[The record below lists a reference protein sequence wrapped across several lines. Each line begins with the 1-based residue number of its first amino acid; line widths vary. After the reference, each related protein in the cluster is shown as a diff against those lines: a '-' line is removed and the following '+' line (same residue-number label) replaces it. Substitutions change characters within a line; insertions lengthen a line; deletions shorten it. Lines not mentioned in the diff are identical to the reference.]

1 MMSKRDVIDMII
13 MTNPQMAT
21 LKPLLLSLIE
31 DEDMSTMSMKP
42 KKKRSTAYQK
52 RYKANFKK
60 VSPQFK
66 LKSGKWKKNGFKNA
80 VKKAHKL
87 SKK

>member
-21 LKPLLLSLIE
+21 LKPLLLSLI
-31 DEDMSTMSMKP
+31 DDGDMPTMSMKP
-42 KKKRSTAYQK
+42 QKKRSTAYQR

-60 VSPQFK
+60 VSSQFK
-66 LKSGKWKKNGFKNA
+66 MKNGKWKKNGFKNA
-80 VKKAHKL
+80 VKKAHKM
-87 SKK
+87 SRK

>member
-31 DEDMSTMSMKP
+31 DDDMGTMSMKP

-66 LKSGKWKKNGFKNA
+66 LKSGKWKQNGFRNA
-80 VKKAHKL
+80 VKKAHKM
-87 SKK
+87 SRK